1 MHAMLDLPP
10 DERRFIAAGIA
21 ASVALHAAA
30 LVLGP
35 RVAHEHPLE
44 PPRVLSVVLP
54 EPASPPAEAM
64 PPPASPPPAPR
75 VAARPPPRIAH
86 APKPPPPAA
95 VPPVATAPA
104 ESSPA
109 PPIRDAGPSEE
120 RPAAAPA
127 PAVVAVPP
135 PALSPPALSPPA
147 LSPPAL
153 SPPALSPPDFRA
165 AYLRNPPPGYPAAAR
180 RNGEEGTVM
189 LRVLVSAEGA
199 PREVALERSSGS
211 SLLDATALATVKTWR
226 FSPARRGGEV
236 QEAWVLVPIVFR
248 LEPRG

>member
-1 MHAMLDLPP
+1 MLDLPRH
-10 DERRFIAAGIA
+10 ESRFIAASVA
-21 ASVALHAAA
+21 ASVALHTAV

-35 RVAHEHPLE
+35 RFAHEHPLE

-75 VAARPPPRIAH
+75 MAARPPPRIAH
-86 APKPPPPAA
+86 ALKPPPPAA
-95 VPPVATAPA
+95 VPPVSAAPA

-120 RPAAAPA
+120 RPATAPA
-127 PAVVAVPP
+127 PAVAAVP
-135 PALSPPALSPPA
+135 
-147 LSPPAL
+147 
-153 SPPALSPPDFRA
+153 PPALSPPDFRA

-211 SLLDATALATVKTWR
+211 SVLDAAALATVKTWR
-226 FSPARRGGEV
+226 FSPARRGGEA